1 MRLKH
6 YSGGNPKNRPWKAVD
21 CQWSA
26 KRQRFFDQK
35 YPGCQKVENARSM
48 THDDDSYDYEVTHNN
63 ATENQIEIEGSNVH
77 TFVLHDDSS
86 DMTHQDSVTVNSIS
100 VNYDESVEGK

>member
-1 MRLKH
+1 M
-6 YSGGNPKNRPWKAVD
+6 N

-26 KRQRFFDQK
+26 KRQRFFEQK
-35 YPGCQKVENARSM
+35 YPGCQKIENARM
-48 THDDDSYDYEVTHNN
+48 AHDDDSYDYDMTQNN
-63 ATENQIEIEGSNVH
+63 DTKNQIELEGSNVH

-100 VNYDESVEGK
+100 VSYDESVEGK

>member
-1 MRLKH
+1 M
-6 YSGGNPKNRPWKAVD
+6 N

-26 KRQRFFDQK
+26 KRQRFFDEK
-35 YPGCQKVENARSM
+35 FPGCQKVDEQARSIDY
-48 THDDDSYDYEVTHNN
+48 DDESYNYVTTNG
-63 ATENQIEIEGSNVH
+63 TENQIEIEGGNVH